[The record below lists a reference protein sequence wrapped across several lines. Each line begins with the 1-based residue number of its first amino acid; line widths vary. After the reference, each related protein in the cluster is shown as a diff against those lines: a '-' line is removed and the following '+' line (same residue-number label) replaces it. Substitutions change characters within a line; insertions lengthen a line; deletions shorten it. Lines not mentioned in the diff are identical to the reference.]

1 MQNKNSILKKIYG
14 SGVVTFLALQY
25 SLMAEILKTGQADST
40 VLTTKVSSRQK
51 ISNTST
57 MNWKTKQRHTAFFQ

>member
-14 SGVVTFLALQY
+14 SGAVTFLAPQY
-25 SLMAEILKTGQADST
+25 SLMAEIIQTGQADSN

-51 ISNTST
+51 Y
-57 MNWKTKQRHTAFFQ
+57 QLQAQ